1 MKRYGLF
8 IVLRG
13 RHVER
18 LDWYVKTLYPPLI
31 TISVACIL
39 GVRNLTGLGSAPM
52 PVLGTPDIVPA

>member
-1 MKRYGLF
+1 M
-8 IVLRG
+8 
-13 RHVER
+13 ER